1 MEGRIVLAAAI
12 HAATIIIPIRIP
24 IATAVAAAAAA
35 VAIAIHPHILG
46 AVVLLTALTRV
57 VVVHAGAVCGAVS
70 IARAGPRCIPALT
83 KGCLDCC

>member
-1 MEGRIVLAAAI
+1 VEGCIVLAAAAVR
-12 HAATIIIPIRIP
+12 AATISIPIRIP
-24 IATAVAAAAAA
+24 TATAVAAAA

-57 VVVHAGAVCGAVS
+57 VVVHAGAICRAVS
-70 IARAGPRCIPALT
+70 IARAAARCIPALT